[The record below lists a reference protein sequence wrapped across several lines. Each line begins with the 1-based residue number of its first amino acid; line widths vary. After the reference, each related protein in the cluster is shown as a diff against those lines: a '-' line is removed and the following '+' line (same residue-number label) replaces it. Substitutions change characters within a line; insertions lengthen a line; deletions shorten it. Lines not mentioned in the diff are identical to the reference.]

1 MAEQMKND
9 DVVTTYKYV
18 PYDKRK
24 LSYANT
30 FSNPF
35 KVFAIR
41 TIEWMTGKIPLLRR
55 IRRAE
60 KLGVESGQ
68 AFWQMCF
75 KVMGIDI
82 LTPDEQIARIPKTGP
97 LVVVANHPQGMVDGM
112 LLAELIGRVRTD
124 YKVLTRNLLAGVE
137 EVEEFMIPVAFPHE
151 ENAIKQNINMRKQ
164 AMAQLKAGG
173 VIILFPSGQV
183 ATSRTFFGP
192 IVEHDWNPFTAK
204 MILKSGADV
213 LPVFFPGRNTRF
225 YQIANLVSPTLR
237 QGLLLHEVCKVLDKP
252 QCPHIGETLK
262 AEECAEWSSDPRGFM
277 AWLRGKT
284 LAVNPNA

>member
-1 MAEQMKND
+1 MAEQSKNE

-30 FSNPF
+30 FSNPY
-35 KVFAIR
+35 KVAAIR

-82 LTPDEQIARIPKTGP
+82 LTPEEQIARIPKTGP

-112 LLAELIGRVRTD
+112 LLAELVGRVRTD

-151 ENAIKQNINMRKQ
+151 ENAIRQNIQMRKQ
-164 AMAQLKAGG
+164 AMEQLAAGG
-173 VIILFPSGQV
+173 VIILFPSGSV
-183 ATSRTFFGP
+183 ATSKTFFGP

-252 QCPHIGETLK
+252 QCPQIGELISS
-262 AEECAEWSSDPRGFM
+262 EDCSEWSSDPRGFM

-284 LAVNPNA
+284 LAVNPDA

>member
-1 MAEQMKND
+1 MAEQSKNE

-30 FSNPF
+30 FSNPY
-35 KVFAIR
+35 KVAAIR

-82 LTPDEQIARIPKTGP
+82 LTPKEQIARIPKTGP

-112 LLAELIGRVRTD
+112 LLAELVGRVRTD

-151 ENAIKQNINMRKQ
+151 ENAIRQNIQMRKQ
-164 AMAQLKAGG
+164 AMEQLAAGG
-173 VIILFPSGQV
+173 VIILFPSGSV
-183 ATSRTFFGP
+183 ATSKTFFGP

-252 QCPHIGETLK
+252 QCPQIGELISS
-262 AEECAEWSSDPRGFM
+262 EDCAEWSSDPRGFM
-277 AWLRGKT
+277 AWLREKT
-284 LAVNPNA
+284 LAVNPDA

>member
-1 MAEQMKND
+1 MAEQNKD

-30 FSNPF
+30 FSNPY
-35 KVFAIR
+35 KVAAIR
-41 TIEWMTGKIPLLRR
+41 TVEWITGKIPLLRR

-60 KLGVESGQ
+60 RLGVESGQ

-75 KVMGIDI
+75 KVMGIEI
-82 LTPDEQIARIPKTGP
+82 LTPEEQIARIPKTGP
-97 LVVVANHPQGMVDGM
+97 VVVVANHPQGMVDGM
-112 LLAELIGRVRTD
+112 LLAELVGRVRTD

-173 VIILFPSGQV
+173 VIILFPSGSV

-192 IVEHDWNPFTAK
+192 IIEHDWNPFTAK

-252 QCPHIGETLK
+252 QCPQIGEIISS
-262 AEECAEWSSDPRGFM
+262 EECAEWSSDPRGFM
-277 AWLRGKT
+277 AWLREKT
-284 LAVNPNA
+284 LAVNPDA